1 MCRQRPVIIKS
12 STVICTISEADIF
25 SKVRRTQKGIK
36 LALTER
42 WYSWED
48 AWKVAQDD
56 PEVDLTADTGTA
68 AYKPTMLEVRS
79 IVKPL

>member
-1 MCRQRPVIIKS
+1 MIV
-12 STVICTISEADIF
+12 TISEADTF
-25 SKVRRTQKGIK
+25 SQVRRTQKSIK

-56 PEVDLTADTGTA
+56 PEVDLMAEPDTA

>member
-1 MCRQRPVIIKS
+1 MSTEALIIKG
-12 STVICTISEADIF
+12 STVICIIGEADIF
-25 SKVRRTQKGIK
+25 SQVRRTQKAIK

-56 PEVDLTADTGTA
+56 PEVDLTADPGTA

-79 IVKPL
+79 TVKPL